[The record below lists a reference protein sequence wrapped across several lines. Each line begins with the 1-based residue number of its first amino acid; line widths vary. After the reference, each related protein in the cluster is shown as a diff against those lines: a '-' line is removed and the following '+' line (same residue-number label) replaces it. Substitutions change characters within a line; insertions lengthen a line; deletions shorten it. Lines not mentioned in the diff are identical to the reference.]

1 MTKKINILYCL
12 ICLLMPM
19 QASGE
24 TNTEVNGDLTDECLV
39 SFVQLEEAFIE
50 DNKQDGF
57 NPFSSN
63 ESIARMRM
71 LIDMVAM
78 CSENG
83 LLPGTEK
90 LTDLIKKKVL

>member
-1 MTKKINILYCL
+1 MFRKTLSL
-12 ICLLMPM
+12 SFVICVGLMS
-19 QASGE
+19 QAFSQS
-24 TNTEVNGDLTDECLV
+24 NTEVNGDLTDECLV